1 MKFVSLRTKRFPLQ
15 DKVEELPRATPEDFT
30 KARAASHNTH
40 TYVELRQQIHNDLR
54 MQHPEWIQPN
64 GESPMCDYYEARL
77 TELLGA
83 DVAGLN

>member
-1 MKFVSLRTKRFPLQ
+1 MKFVSLRTKRFHLQ
-15 DKVEELPRATPEDFT
+15 DKVEELPRATPEDFI
-30 KARAASHNTH
+30 KARAAFHKIH

-77 TELLGA
+77 TELLAA
-83 DVAGLN
+83 DAPGLN